1 MSMKLKILIEAD
13 LDDDVPNELH
23 DEQLIHEA
31 VSENLALLC
40 KELDLTAVTMTRFD
54 VTYDDEE

>member
-1 MSMKLKILIEAD
+1 MRLKIYIEAD

-31 VSENLALLC
+31 VAENLAVLC
-40 KELDLTAVTMTRFD
+40 KELDLNNVTMTRFE
-54 VTYDDEE
+54 VEYDEEE